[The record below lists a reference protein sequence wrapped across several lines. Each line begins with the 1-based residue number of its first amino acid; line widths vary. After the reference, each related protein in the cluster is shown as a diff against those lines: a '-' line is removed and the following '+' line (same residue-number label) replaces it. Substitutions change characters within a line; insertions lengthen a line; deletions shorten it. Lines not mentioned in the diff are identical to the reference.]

1 MSVITH
7 LPNIIWTEAAS
18 PAVTEE
24 IKIREDGI
32 WGGKR
37 SDNKFQ
43 WDNISR
49 EGGGREKG
57 GITREQGRAR
67 GGNDG
72 RDEAGDKKR
81 TQNCWEV
88 KFSGCLH
95 HIIQE
100 FR

>member
-1 MSVITH
+1 MGQH
-7 LPNIIWTEAAS
+7 
-18 PAVTEE
+18 
-24 IKIREDGI
+24 
-32 WGGKR
+32 
-37 SDNKFQ
+37 FQ
-43 WDNISR
+43 
-49 EGGGREKG
+49 GGRWEGKG
-57 GITREQGRAR
+57 RNTREQERAR

-88 KFSGCLH
+88 KLSGCLH